1 LLNQLAVPVSGA
13 RRHKRPLSV
22 IMIDVDHFKVFNDEH
37 GHETGDR
44 ALVAVAQA
52 MRDRLRAEDY
62 LGRLGGEEFLA
73 LLPDVDENAAG
84 LVADSLRATVAEH
97 PLELS
102 DKLIPMTV
110 SAGYA
115 AWNGEAP
122 DRLLKRCDDAMY
134 RAKAMGRDAVARG

>member
-1 LLNQLAVPVSGA
+1 
-13 RRHKRPLSV
+13 
-22 IMIDVDHFKVFNDEH
+22 MIDVGHFKVFNDEH

-44 ALVAVAQA
+44 ELVAVAQA

-84 LVADSLRATVAEH
+84 LVADSLRATVAGH
-97 PLELS
+97 PVEVG
-102 DKLIPMTV
+102 DRPIPMTV

-122 DRLLKRCDDAMY
+122 DQLLKRCDDAMY
-134 RAKAMGRDAVARG
+134 RAKAMGRDAVQRG